1 VVFFGLFQGLAVLPV
16 LLSLIG
22 PDSKTSI
29 ENVENGETL
38 NQNVLD
44 GETLNE
50 NVLDGKPLKE
60 NVENGETLFEDVEI
74 GIAKMKSM
82 ENLEEPR
89 NEG

>member
-1 VVFFGLFQGLAVLPV
+1 MVFFGLFQGLAVLPV

-38 NQNVLD
+38 N
-44 GETLNE
+44 E
-50 NVLDGKPLKE
+50 NVLDGKPLKQ
-60 NVENGETLFEDVEI
+60 NVENGETLFEDVEN
-74 GIAKMKSM
+74 GIAKMKSL
-82 ENLEEPR
+82 ENIEEPR

>member
-22 PDSKTSI
+22 PDSNTTI
-29 ENVENGETL
+29 ENVENGETS
-38 NQNVLD
+38 N
-44 GETLNE
+44 
-50 NVLDGKPLKE
+50 K
-60 NVENGETLFEDVEI
+60 NVENGKKSNENVESGKTLIENDEI

>member
-1 VVFFGLFQGLAVLPV
+1 MVFFGLFQGLAVLPV

-22 PDSKTSI
+22 PDSKTSNENVKNRETSN
-29 ENVENGETL
+29 ENVENG
-38 NQNVLD
+38 
-44 GETLNE
+44 
-50 NVLDGKPLKE
+50 KKSHE
-60 NVENGETLFEDVEI
+60 NVENGITLIENDEN

>member
-22 PDSKTSI
+22 PDSNTTI
-29 ENVENGETL
+29 ENVEN
-38 NQNVLD
+38 

-50 NVLDGKPLKE
+50 NVLDGKPLKQK
-60 NVENGETLFEDVEI
+60 VENGETLFENDEI